1 MERKGYVGPPKAD
14 LIDAHMVTRVADD
27 AHIPIF
33 KVGRVNVRQCGSS
46 VARCEGGFLILAS
59 FLYFLLRQC
68 ALYFVEK
75 IHHYIL
81 LSLLFTT
88 STTTTTTIY
97 YYYYY
102 IPRLLSSS
110 PCWSS
115 SFSRGAQF
123 WLKICNFR
131 VHSAFLFGPQRDLKQ
146 CRRING
152 MPKVIIGLNTDQ
164 GGELFAENAN

>member
-46 VARCEGGFLILAS
+46 VARCEWGFLILAS

-88 STTTTTTIY
+88 STTTTTTTI

-115 SFSRGAQF
+115 SLQF
-123 WLKICNFR
+123 WLSSLSILEFFTPCL
-131 VHSAFLFGPQRDLKQ
+131 AAQTKQ
-146 CRRING
+146 C
-152 MPKVIIGLNTDQ
+152 
-164 GGELFAENAN
+164 ANLVEVSRDVLPTVVSRDVSPTEAS